1 MELKHIVG
9 LVVLCTLLF
18 LLFTAGGKN
27 DYKKKGSWF
36 PNCIPIPF
44 FNHEICF
51 KSKTKAIK
59 RPRRRRRHELR

>member
-59 RPRRRRRHELR
+59 RPKTRQRHELR